1 MVLGADWGGKC
12 TPTEIC
18 AEAGTTVN
26 LHCYFTYPAT
36 QNERETKVEKRVWF
50 IKGQNND
57 PEDLML
63 DPDYFGRLQSDCHDD
78 NCSLT
83 IADLR
88 QNAVVKFRFTTN
100 HPSKGAFTI
109 KTGVRVSVIAFEVQV
124 PTEVQW
130 NYRKDLKCL
139 STCSPWPDSSYI
151 WYKNGK
157 EIPNANSQD
166 YSVALSSEDSYSCAK
181 GGHEHAAS
189 PPECVST
196 SPCRK
201 VVYEKR
207 RICALKGSRVD
218 IICKYGGTYS
228 YSHKKFWFRP
238 DRSHM
243 WKTPSIPEDITLE
256 PQYKS
261 RLSYVGG
268 VLTIKNVKMNDSAQY
283 CFKFQDN
290 SFEWKSILP
299 GSILTVTD
307 VKVRV
312 MEAKV
317 EPSYILAQMLCYTH
331 CRPEQPI
338 SFEWQRNG
346 VKSVVHVGSKLE
358 VYLYPGDYVTCT
370 ANDVESPPLYA
381 LHHPL
386 VNLSNAAEIL
396 EGRPLILTCNT
407 DVSASTKYCWYRKK
421 RHSDDDEVLGED
433 PQLVYNSIKSS
444 DSAEYWCTVENELGK
459 KTSEAVRINV
469 QYAPRSSSLFVNPS
483 HVIKEGQLVILTCSS
498 DANPAASYIWYK
510 DNRILPQKS
519 QKHYLRSIRPEDAG
533 TFSCQSENKY
543 GLVNS
548 SSVFIDVQ
556 YAPKVCMISVGPSS
570 EVRKGA
576 SVSMNCSSDAN
587 PEANYK
593 WFKTNDDLNVAS
605 ESSITFTNIQTSAS
619 GEYHCV
625 ASNGR
630 GRCNATVL
638 LQVETGPMTV
648 AAYGSLVAVVVLVV
662 LALAVFL
669 VLRKKRPSNRETADS
684 KAQSD
689 RGPDCGNTSNKEQE
703 DLVYSKVSFT
713 KSPDGAIYSNVTPAP
728 RKRFVEEVDCVEYAM
743 VKSDGRVSGLKPEE
757 GADVRELY
765 STVQKHHN

>member
-1 MVLGADWGGKC
+1 MSFKKRFVVLLLSVQVVLGADWGGKC

-469 QYAPRSSSLFVNPS
+469 QYAP
-483 HVIKEGQLVILTCSS
+483 
-498 DANPAASYIWYK
+498 
-510 DNRILPQKS
+510 
-519 QKHYLRSIRPEDAG
+519 
-533 TFSCQSENKY
+533 
-543 GLVNS
+543 
-548 SSVFIDVQ
+548 
-556 YAPKVCMISVGPSS
+556 KVCMISVGPSS